1 MGVSSYLLCAKY
13 SAKMRIKMDKIL
25 EKWDEILSTVK
36 HEHDISDISF
46 DTWIRP
52 LEVYGVEGST
62 LYILVPSEQMTLSYI
77 SKKYYLPLKVT
88 IAELTGTEYEIK
100 FILPEQTKNIRTGNN
115 GVPKKNALSEKAD
128 RSIRTIHSTRSSSA
142 AITVLRSRR
151 HLPLLNLRVKHTI
164 LSIFMEDRDLE
175 KLTLCIP
182 SVILY

>member
-62 LYILVPSEQMTLSYI
+62 LYILVPSEQMTLSY
-77 SKKYYLPLKVT
+77 
-88 IAELTGTEYEIK
+88 
-100 FILPEQTKNIRTGNN
+100 
-115 GVPKKNALSEKAD
+115 LSL
-128 RSIRTIHSTRSSSA
+128 IH
-142 AITVLRSRR
+142 I
-151 HLPLLNLRVKHTI
+151 
-164 LSIFMEDRDLE
+164 
-175 KLTLCIP
+175 
-182 SVILY
+182 

>member
-77 SKKYYLPLKVT
+77 TKKYYHTLKLT
-88 IAELTGTEYEIK
+88 IA
-100 FILPEQTKNIRTGNN
+100 
-115 GVPKKNALSEKAD
+115 
-128 RSIRTIHSTRSSSA
+128 
-142 AITVLRSRR
+142 
-151 HLPLLNLRVKHTI
+151 
-164 LSIFMEDRDLE
+164 
-175 KLTLCIP
+175 
-182 SVILY
+182 

>member
-62 LYILVPSEQMTLSYI
+62 LYCSDGTSIYKVLPST
-77 SKKYYLPLKVT
+77 P
-88 IAELTGTEYEIK
+88 
-100 FILPEQTKNIRTGNN
+100 
-115 GVPKKNALSEKAD
+115 
-128 RSIRTIHSTRSSSA
+128 
-142 AITVLRSRR
+142 
-151 HLPLLNLRVKHTI
+151 
-164 LSIFMEDRDLE
+164 
-175 KLTLCIP
+175 
-182 SVILY
+182 

>member
-88 IAELTGTEYEIK
+88 IAELTGTE
-100 FILPEQTKNIRTGNN
+100 
-115 GVPKKNALSEKAD
+115 
-128 RSIRTIHSTRSSSA
+128 SSSSCRNRQKISAPAIA
-142 AITVLRSRR
+142 AYRKKMHFPKRR
-151 HLPLLNLRVKHTI
+151 TDQI
-164 LSIFMEDRDLE
+164 
-175 KLTLCIP
+175 
-182 SVILY
+182 

>member
-62 LYILVPSEQMTLSYI
+62 LYILVPSEQMTLS
-77 SKKYYLPLKVT
+77 
-88 IAELTGTEYEIK
+88 
-100 FILPEQTKNIRTGNN
+100 
-115 GVPKKNALSEKAD
+115 
-128 RSIRTIHSTRSSSA
+128 
-142 AITVLRSRR
+142 
-151 HLPLLNLRVKHTI
+151 
-164 LSIFMEDRDLE
+164 
-175 KLTLCIP
+175 
-182 SVILY
+182 

>member
-1 MGVSSYLLCAKY
+1 
-13 SAKMRIKMDKIL
+13 MDKIL

-100 FILPEQTKNIRTGNN
+100 
-115 GVPKKNALSEKAD
+115 
-128 RSIRTIHSTRSSSA
+128 SIRAQKYHYSILYHSFHNPNLY
-142 AITVLRSRR
+142 VGQPPDNN
-151 HLPLLNLRVKHTI
+151 LPLQYRT
-164 LSIFMEDRDLE
+164 
-175 KLTLCIP
+175 
-182 SVILY
+182 

>member
-62 LYILVPSEQMTLSYI
+62 LYILCYDLPTSLAA
-77 SKKYYLPLKVT
+77 LPLT
-88 IAELTGTEYEIK
+88 
-100 FILPEQTKNIRTGNN
+100 F
-115 GVPKKNALSEKAD
+115 SE
-128 RSIRTIHSTRSSSA
+128 
-142 AITVLRSRR
+142 
-151 HLPLLNLRVKHTI
+151 
-164 LSIFMEDRDLE
+164 
-175 KLTLCIP
+175 
-182 SVILY
+182 SVFRG

>member
-62 LYILVPSEQMTLSYI
+62 LYILVPSEQMT
-77 SKKYYLPLKVT
+77 
-88 IAELTGTEYEIK
+88 
-100 FILPEQTKNIRTGNN
+100 
-115 GVPKKNALSEKAD
+115 
-128 RSIRTIHSTRSSSA
+128 
-142 AITVLRSRR
+142 
-151 HLPLLNLRVKHTI
+151 
-164 LSIFMEDRDLE
+164 
-175 KLTLCIP
+175 
-182 SVILY
+182 

>member
-1 MGVSSYLLCAKY
+1 
-13 SAKMRIKMDKIL
+13 MDKIL

-52 LEVYGVEGST
+52 LEVYGVEGNT

-88 IAELTGTEYEIK
+88 IAELTGTEYEIQ

-115 GVPKKNALSEKAD
+115 SVPKKMHFPKKRTDLIL
-128 RSIRTIHSTRSSSA
+128 IRTIPLTLLSSA
-142 AITVLRSRR
+142 AIPVLPSRR
-151 HLPLLNLRVKHTI
+151 HLPLPNLRAKHTI
-164 LSIFMEDRDLE
+164 HFIFMEDLDLE

>member
-62 LYILVPSEQMTLSYI
+62 LYIPVSYTHLTL
-77 SKKYYLPLKVT
+77 PT
-88 IAELTGTEYEIK
+88 IA
-100 FILPEQTKNIRTGNN
+100 
-115 GVPKKNALSEKAD
+115 
-128 RSIRTIHSTRSSSA
+128 
-142 AITVLRSRR
+142 
-151 HLPLLNLRVKHTI
+151 
-164 LSIFMEDRDLE
+164 
-175 KLTLCIP
+175 
-182 SVILY
+182 

>member
-62 LYILVPSEQMTLSYI
+62 LYILVPSEQMTLS
-77 SKKYYLPLKVT
+77 
-88 IAELTGTEYEIK
+88 
-100 FILPEQTKNIRTGNN
+100 
-115 GVPKKNALSEKAD
+115 LSL
-128 RSIRTIHSTRSSSA
+128 IH
-142 AITVLRSRR
+142 I
-151 HLPLLNLRVKHTI
+151 
-164 LSIFMEDRDLE
+164 
-175 KLTLCIP
+175 
-182 SVILY
+182 

>member
-77 SKKYYLPLKVT
+77 C
-88 IAELTGTEYEIK
+88 
-100 FILPEQTKNIRTGNN
+100 
-115 GVPKKNALSEKAD
+115 
-128 RSIRTIHSTRSSSA
+128 
-142 AITVLRSRR
+142 
-151 HLPLLNLRVKHTI
+151 LLYT
-164 LSIFMEDRDLE
+164 SPSPRD
-175 KLTLCIP
+175 C
-182 SVILY
+182 S

>member
-25 EKWDEILSTVK
+25 EKWDEVLSTVK

-77 SKKYYLPLKVT
+77 SKKY
-88 IAELTGTEYEIK
+88 
-100 FILPEQTKNIRTGNN
+100 
-115 GVPKKNALSEKAD
+115 
-128 RSIRTIHSTRSSSA
+128 
-142 AITVLRSRR
+142 
-151 HLPLLNLRVKHTI
+151 
-164 LSIFMEDRDLE
+164 
-175 KLTLCIP
+175 
-182 SVILY
+182 

>member
-77 SKKYYLPLKVT
+77 SKK
-88 IAELTGTEYEIK
+88 I
-100 FILPEQTKNIRTGNN
+100 
-115 GVPKKNALSEKAD
+115 
-128 RSIRTIHSTRSSSA
+128 
-142 AITVLRSRR
+142 
-151 HLPLLNLRVKHTI
+151 
-164 LSIFMEDRDLE
+164 
-175 KLTLCIP
+175 
-182 SVILY
+182 

>member
-77 SKKYYLPLKVT
+77 
-88 IAELTGTEYEIK
+88 
-100 FILPEQTKNIRTGNN
+100 
-115 GVPKKNALSEKAD
+115 
-128 RSIRTIHSTRSSSA
+128 
-142 AITVLRSRR
+142 
-151 HLPLLNLRVKHTI
+151 
-164 LSIFMEDRDLE
+164 
-175 KLTLCIP
+175 
-182 SVILY
+182 

>member
-100 FILPEQTKNIRTGNN
+100 FILS
-115 GVPKKNALSEKAD
+115 L
-128 RSIRTIHSTRSSSA
+128 IH
-142 AITVLRSRR
+142 I
-151 HLPLLNLRVKHTI
+151 
-164 LSIFMEDRDLE
+164 
-175 KLTLCIP
+175 
-182 SVILY
+182 

>member
-77 SKKYYLPLKVT
+77 SKKYYLP
-88 IAELTGTEYEIK
+88 
-100 FILPEQTKNIRTGNN
+100 
-115 GVPKKNALSEKAD
+115 
-128 RSIRTIHSTRSSSA
+128 
-142 AITVLRSRR
+142 
-151 HLPLLNLRVKHTI
+151 
-164 LSIFMEDRDLE
+164 
-175 KLTLCIP
+175 
-182 SVILY
+182 

>member
-1 MGVSSYLLCAKY
+1 
-13 SAKMRIKMDKIL
+13 MDKIL

-88 IAELTGTEYEIK
+88 IAELTGMT
-100 FILPEQTKNIRTGNN
+100 PSVSCS
-115 GVPKKNALSEKAD
+115 GVKLAGAD
-128 RSIRTIHSTRSSSA
+128 RMPNSGR
-142 AITVLRSRR
+142 LQ
-151 HLPLLNLRVKHTI
+151 
-164 LSIFMEDRDLE
+164 
-175 KLTLCIP
+175 
-182 SVILY
+182 

>member
-62 LYILVPSEQMTLSYI
+62 LYILVPSEQMTLCC
-77 SKKYYLPLKVT
+77 
-88 IAELTGTEYEIK
+88 
-100 FILPEQTKNIRTGNN
+100 
-115 GVPKKNALSEKAD
+115 
-128 RSIRTIHSTRSSSA
+128 H
-142 AITVLRSRR
+142 
-151 HLPLLNLRVKHTI
+151 
-164 LSIFMEDRDLE
+164 
-175 KLTLCIP
+175 
-182 SVILY
+182 

>member
-77 SKKYYLPLKVT
+77 SK
-88 IAELTGTEYEIK
+88 
-100 FILPEQTKNIRTGNN
+100 NI
-115 GVPKKNALSEKAD
+115 
-128 RSIRTIHSTRSSSA
+128 
-142 AITVLRSRR
+142 
-151 HLPLLNLRVKHTI
+151 
-164 LSIFMEDRDLE
+164 IFL
-175 KLTLCIP
+175 
-182 SVILY
+182 

>member
-62 LYILVPSEQMTLSYI
+62 LYILVPSEPVSYTHLTL
-77 SKKYYLPLKVT
+77 PT
-88 IAELTGTEYEIK
+88 IA
-100 FILPEQTKNIRTGNN
+100 
-115 GVPKKNALSEKAD
+115 
-128 RSIRTIHSTRSSSA
+128 
-142 AITVLRSRR
+142 
-151 HLPLLNLRVKHTI
+151 
-164 LSIFMEDRDLE
+164 
-175 KLTLCIP
+175 
-182 SVILY
+182 